1 MNTEILTVCKSF
13 LLIFCL
19 IFHNCPRNKN
29 LSKNRVKLQLSK
41 NILCDFL
48 SSVYNVYLYFS
59 NEDSL
64 CFCFFF
70 VSESVFFLLY
80 LFFCS
85 FSFNLCYH
93 RYINELFFFV
103 FFFSVYPLLFS
114 LSMYVFTL
122 FVFLHLI
129 HSCWDFFH
137 FKNKANDL
145 NKCTEINET
154 RKCECTETCLKNN
167 IFYLS

>member
-48 SSVYNVYLYFS
+48 SSVYYVYLYSS

-85 FSFNLCYH
+85 FSFNLCYY

-103 FFFSVYPLLFS
+103 FFFFCLSTAIFVVYVCVYSICISAFD
-114 LSMYVFTL
+114 T
-122 FVFLHLI
+122 FVLGFFLILKTRPMT
-129 HSCWDFFH
+129 S
-137 FKNKANDL
+137 
-145 NKCTEINET
+145 INAQ
-154 RKCECTETCLKNN
+154 R
-167 IFYLS
+167 